1 MARSNQNGPVHR
13 DFHGKWIQFNGRC
26 GSGDLGVSSFSDNFY
41 IAVGARKVYSDNR
54 VDAIKGKQFT
64 CVHMCQL
71 SKKPHLFLACAVNSC
86 MVPASCVQYLCY
98 FVHQT
103 ALESLD
109 NWITTLGKVLVLCV
123 VKKKTFP

>member
-13 DFHGKWIQFNGRC
+13 DFHGKRIQFNGRC

-64 CVHMCQL
+64 CAHMWHL
-71 SKKPHLFLACAVNSC
+71 SKKPHLFLACAVTSC

-109 NWITTLGKVLVLCV
+109 NWNYNPWQSTGTLCCE
-123 VKKKTFP
+123 KKTFP